1 MVAEVLRLLFV
12 RHGQSEWNALGRW
25 QGQADPPLSD
35 FGRMQARLAARA
47 ITADAEREA
56 SPVAG
61 IVTSTLVRALETAT
75 IISDELQ
82 ISPLHLEVDLVERDA
97 GEWSGLTRAEIDER
111 FPGYLRNG
119 TRPSGYEPD
128 DVMLTRARRAVDRII
143 ERFSFVDEPATV
155 VVITHGGVIYTLESH
170 LGAPFQ
176 RKPNLGARLF
186 VVREGAL
193 QISNALSL
201 LDAEAT
207 TVPDLL

>member
-1 MVAEVLRLLFV
+1 MVAQVLRLLFV

-47 ITADAEREA
+47 IAAATEREA
-56 SPVAG
+56 APVAA

-82 ISPLHLEVDLVERDA
+82 VYPLHLEADLIERDA
-97 GEWSGLTRAEIDER
+97 GEWSGLTRDEIDER
-111 FPGYLRNG
+111 FPGYLGNG
-119 TRPSGYEPD
+119 SRPPGYEPD
-128 DVMLTRARRAVDRII
+128 DVMLARTRRAVDHII
-143 ERFSFVDEPATV
+143 QRFSSLDEPATV

-170 LGAPFQ
+170 LGAPFE
-176 RKPNLGARLF
+176 RKPNLGARWF
-186 VVREGAL
+186 VVRDGELEISAATAL
-193 QISNALSL
+193 V
-201 LDAEAT
+201 DADAT